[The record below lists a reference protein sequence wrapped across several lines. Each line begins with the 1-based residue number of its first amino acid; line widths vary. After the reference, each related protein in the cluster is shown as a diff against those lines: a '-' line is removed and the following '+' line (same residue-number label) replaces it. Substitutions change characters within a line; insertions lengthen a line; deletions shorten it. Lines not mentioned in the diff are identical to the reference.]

1 MPSRHAGEI
10 AALVTAVCWTASALS
25 FETAGRKVGSA
36 AVNLLR
42 MPFAFAL
49 LSVYSL
55 FTRGLPLPSDAPA
68 RAWVWLSAS
77 GLVGFV
83 LGDLLLFRAFV
94 VLGSRLSMLVMTLVP
109 LFTALF
115 GRLVMGET
123 IPALKYVGMGI
134 TLVGIGIAVLERQT
148 RPGTVAAAHAR
159 GRRTGTGIAALSENK
174 GGSDRD
180 RDVGAAVR
188 PLSGVGLALG
198 GAVGQAMGL
207 VLSKHGMGI
216 YNAFASTQIRE
227 IAAVTAYFI
236 LFTSLGLWPKVAG
249 ALKDRRSLLFISLGS
264 FFGPFLGVAFS
275 LLSVQRAE
283 TGVASTIMA
292 IVPVLIIPPSALLLR
307 EKITFFEL
315 AGAFAAVG
323 GVALLF
329 LL

>member
-1 MPSRHAGEI
+1 MPLRHAGEI
-10 AALVTAVCWTASALS
+10 AALVTAVCWTGSALS
-25 FETAGRKVGSA
+25 FETAGRRVGSA

-49 LSVYSL
+49 LSVFSL
-55 FTRGLPLPSDAPA
+55 FTRGLLLPSDAPA

-94 VLGSRLSMLVMTLVP
+94 VLGSRFSMLIMTLVP

-115 GRLVMGET
+115 GRLVAGET
-123 IPALKYVGMGI
+123 IPVLKCAGMGV
-134 TLVGIGIAVLERQT
+134 TLAGVGIAVLERGT
-148 RPGTVAAAHAR
+148 RPGA
-159 GRRTGTGIAALSENK
+159 GTAALAGKK
-174 GGSDRD
+174 GGGDRD
-180 RDVGAAVR
+180 TRAAR
-188 PLSGVGLALG
+188 PLSGVFLALG
-198 GAVGQAMGL
+198 GAFGQAMGL
-207 VLSKHGMGI
+207 VLSKHGMGS
-216 YNAFASTQIRE
+216 YDAFASTQIRE
-227 IAAVTAYFI
+227 IAAVTAYLL

-249 ALKDRRSLLFISLGS
+249 ALKDRRSLLFIALGS

-283 TGVASTIMA
+283 TGVASTIMS
-292 IVPVLIIPPSALLLR
+292 IVPVLIIPPSVLLLR
-307 EKITFFEL
+307 ERITLLEL

-329 LL
+329 LLS